1 MIQEYSTPQTLQ
13 AFHGTWLMPPL
24 AASPA
29 LQYSF

>member
-1 MIQEYSTPQTLQ
+1 MIQEDSTPLQ